1 MVIEDLVVNSN
12 GARFHELFNAN
23 CLSVLNIWFTHK
35 QCRRITWHSPDQVT
49 KKIYDFIL
57 SCSWP
62 RQYVQNCHVYNSY
75 DFDSDHCLVIAYLCT
90 PCTKVA
96 RYKKQHLIPNK
107 KHLNLNSL
115 NDPDVQQNFLETAV
129 NKLES
134 IDLQC
139 NNTMINEQFTT
150 SINKS
155 AEQTLPVL
163 EKPRLYQPWHDDD
176 VLKSFYD
183 LKDQQIAKN
192 ADNKQLSST
201 RRKIRLRSKYLKNE
215 YYKAEADKINQS
227 TISRELDKLFSRAK
241 NQETTLKRL
250 VNVPQR
256 NYWSI
261 SKIILTQRILQK
273 LTFLM
278 NLHKTFLTSSYKC
291 RIFQIIIQSITMHH
305 QLRKFKHIF
314 LD

>member
-1 MVIEDLVVNSN
+1 M
-12 GARFHELFNAN
+12 
-23 CLSVLNIWFTHK
+23 SVLNTWFTHK
-35 QCRRITWHSPDQVT
+35 QCRRTTWHSPDQVT

-57 SCSWP
+57 SCSWLC
-62 RQYVQNCHVYNSY
+62 QYVENCRIYNSY
-75 DFDSDHCLVIAYLCT
+75 DFDSDHRLVIADLCT

-96 RYKKQHLIPNK
+96 CYKKQHLITNK

-115 NDPDVQQNFLETAV
+115 KDPDVQQNFLETAV

-176 VLKSFYD
+176 VLKSLYD

-192 ADNKQLSST
+192 ADNKQLSNT

-215 YYKAEADKINQS
+215 YYKAEADKINHRTNAEYFKSLSNQS
-227 TISRELDKLFSRAK
+227 
-241 NQETTLKRL
+241 
-250 VNVPQR
+250 
-256 NYWSI
+256 
-261 SKIILTQRILQK
+261 
-273 LTFLM
+273 
-278 NLHKTFLTSSYKC
+278 
-291 RIFQIIIQSITMHH
+291 
-305 QLRKFKHIF
+305 
-314 LD
+314 